1 MVCMEGTSNPVSHIS
16 RTITSCNSSFISFIR
31 FSNKLRRFLGPICLW
46 KEVGSLDEPVITT
59 LMTPLSSSSECHSG
73 FRRMISSY
81 KSTAIRRLIVTIIP
95 LPFIAC

>member
-1 MVCMEGTSNPVSHIS
+1 M
-16 RTITSCNSSFISFIR
+16 
-31 FSNKLRRFLGPICLW
+31 CLW

-81 KSTAIRRLIVTIIP
+81 KSTQFDDSSLQSFLCLSSLVDV
-95 LPFIAC
+95 FQSVG